1 MPGTFFGIEITRRAL
16 QANQI
21 SLNTTGHNIANANTP
36 GYSRQQAVHA
46 ASDPYTLPVPL
57 NELTVGQLGTGV
69 EISLIRRIRNDY
81 LDAQVRTST
90 SAHSYWATQEQ
101 VFARIESAFP
111 EPLTPGIGD
120 ALTRFFRAWHDLN
133 NTPEDPGCKAAVAEL
148 GDELA
153 NLLRETYAQL
163 ENISQSI
170 VRLKDDGS
178 GKKII
183 DGGQLQDQVET
194 VNYMLKQVRDLTEG
208 IKRVYAYG
216 NQPNDLLDKRDL
228 LLDKLAEYVPLEVIH
243 KNDAGDIELRIFGHE
258 VDFQKKDTDYP
269 VVTLQYNEG
278 DTEAENGVIG
288 LTVKSIT
295 DSTTFSLE
303 DYARNAPPRS
313 SILALEMARGKV
325 EEYQGNLEQL
335 AEALKEIINKQEPF
349 DTSLVTS
356 GEFFSG
362 RLGGTDEFRVNQ
374 TIMDDPT
381 VIDGAKALSV
391 ARLYNIGMD
400 GSVAGV
406 DLRGATLSEYFN
418 AMLSDIGTNSS
429 TATDM
434 TENQYA
440 VNQQIQSVRDSAQG
454 VNLDEELTM
463 LIQYQYGYQASAR
476 VLTTLD
482 ELLDHL
488 INRTAQ

>member
-1 MPGTFFGIEITRRAL
+1 MPGTFSGIEITRRAL
-16 QANQI
+16 QAHQI
-21 SLNTTGHNIANANTP
+21 SLETTGHNIANANTP
-36 GYSRQQAVHA
+36 GYSRQQAVHT
-46 ASDPYTLPVPL
+46 ASDPYTMPVPL

-81 LDAQVRTST
+81 LDAQVRIST
-90 SAHSYWATQEQ
+90 SAHSYWSTQEQ
-101 VFARIESAFP
+101 VFARIESVFP
-111 EPLTPGIGD
+111 EPLTQGIGD
-120 ALTRFFRAWHDLN
+120 AITKFFRAWHDLN

-153 NLLRETYAQL
+153 NLMRETYAQL
-163 ENISQSI
+163 ENLNQNI

-178 GKKII
+178 GNKII
-183 DGGQLQDQVET
+183 DGGQLQDQVDT

-228 LLDKLAEYVPLEVIH
+228 LLDKLAEYVPLEVIQ
-243 KNDAGDIELRIFGHE
+243 KNDSGDIELKIFGHE
-258 VDFQKKDTDYP
+258 VDFQKKDAGYP
-269 VVTLQYNEG
+269 VVTVRYNDQNDADE
-278 DTEAENGVIG
+278 ENDVIE
-288 LTVKSIT
+288 LMVKSIT
-295 DSTTFSLE
+295 GSATFALE
-303 DYARNAPPRS
+303 DYADNAPPRS

-325 EEYQGNLEQL
+325 QEYQENLEVL
-335 AEALKEIINKQEPF
+335 SKALKLIIKEQEPF
-349 DTSLVTS
+349 IEGSAVNN
-356 GEFFSG
+356 FFAGS
-362 RLGGTDEFRVNQ
+362 LGGANEFRVNPK
-374 TIMDDPT
+374 IMADPT
-381 VIDGAKALSV
+381 LIDGEKALDV

-400 GSVAGV
+400 GSIAGV

-418 AMLSDIGTNSS
+418 AILSDIGTNSS

-463 LIQYQYGYQASAR
+463 MIQYQYGYQASAR

-488 INRTAQ
+488 INRTA